1 MKKGKKY
8 QDAVKKY
15 DKNKTYSVEQAVKLI
30 PEVSTSKFVGSIE
43 AHIKLN
49 LTAIEARQPIK
60 GTVSLPHSFG
70 KEKKVL
76 VFCDGTD
83 VDKALKAGA
92 DFAGLEDLMKKIQ
105 GGWFDFDIALATPA
119 VMPKIAALGRD
130 LGTKGLMPSP
140 KNGTIA
146 TDVEASVKEFKAG
159 KIAFKSDKQGIVHI
173 NIGKV
178 DTELDKVIANLLL
191 ITKKVVD
198 AMKRV
203 PTNALSTVT
212 LAPTM
217 GPSVKVDLSDL
228 IAKL

>member
-8 QDAVKKY
+8 QDALKKY
-15 DKNKTYSVEQAVKLI
+15 NKNQAYSVEQAIKLM
-30 PEVSTSKFVGSIE
+30 PEVSTSKFVGSVE

-49 LTAIEARQPIK
+49 LTAAEARQPIK

-70 KEKKVL
+70 KEKRVL
-76 VFCDGTD
+76 VFCDGAD

-92 DFAGLEDLMKKIQ
+92 DYAGLEDLMKKIQ

-119 VMPKIAALGRD
+119 VMPKIAVLGRD

-159 KIAFKSDKQGIVHI
+159 KVAFKSDKQGIVHI

-178 DTELDKVIANLLL
+178 DTDADKVKANFLL
-191 ITKKVVD
+191 IAKKVVD
-198 AMKRV
+198 AMKRS
-203 PTNALSTVT
+203 PINALSSVT

-228 IAKL
+228 FTNL